1 MKQMLKDT
9 LILFII
15 PLISG
20 IALGAVYLVTKEPIA
35 EQQEKK
41 KAKAYQVV
49 FTDAASFEDE
59 ENFDVT
65 AANEALAQVENADYS
80 SEEIIMFAKALD
92 ANGELLGHV
101 ITVTTHA
108 GYGGDI
114 TFSMGIRLDGTLNG
128 ISITEIN
135 ETAGLG
141 MKAPQELAP
150 QFANK
155 ATSSRFTVIK
165 TEPTYP
171 SEIDAISGA
180 TITTDALTGG
190 VNAGVAYW
198 QYRTGQNNGTSNV
211 VEGGVRNE

>member
-9 LILFII
+9 LILFVIT
-15 PLISG
+15 LISG
-20 IALGAVYLVTKEPIA
+20 LALGAVYMLTKEPI
-35 EQQEKK
+35 EVQQEKK

-49 FTDAASFEDE
+49 FEDAASFEDE
-59 ENFDVT
+59 ENFQVT
-65 AANEALAQVENADYS
+65 DAAKVYLQSENVDYD
-80 SEEIIMFAKALD
+80 SEEIMMFAKALD

-128 ISITEIN
+128 ISITAIS

-141 MKAPQELAP
+141 MRAPEVLVP
-150 QFANK
+150 QFEGKDTA
-155 ATSSRFTVIK
+155 SRFTVIK

-180 TITTDALTGG
+180 TITTDALTNG

-198 QYRTGQNNGTSNV
+198 KYRVQSDMESSNTV
-211 VEGGVRNE
+211 QGGVRNE